1 MAEMDDQRKTEATM
15 GEESQTLRS
24 RALFNSIA
32 DPVFV
37 FDQETGRFL
46 DCNQTALDRYGYA
59 LEELRAMKPQ
69 QLHPPEEANI
79 VERNINDPRRTPPH
93 EYTHITKDGQIL
105 YVEVHTDEIE
115 YEGRNAWISVVRDIS
130 GRKRLDDERKRLLA
144 TLRRRNTQL
153 QTAAE
158 VSRAASSILNLDEL
172 TQQVVELVRDRFDLY
187 YAGLFLVDKT
197 GEWTGEPD
205 RWAVLRAGTGK
216 AGQQMLEQ
224 GHKLEIGGSSMI
236 GWCVANGRA
245 RIALDVGEEAV
256 RFDNPLLPD
265 TRSELALPLISR
277 GQAVG
282 ALTIHSPEEAAF
294 SEEDITVLQAM
305 ADQLANAIANAW
317 LYDQAQQDI
326 VERKQ
331 AEVALTHE
339 RDLLHTLMDNTPDY
353 IFFKDRESRIIRTN
367 AAHAQLLGVSDP
379 KKAIGKTDFDFFPK
393 EDAERFY
400 AEEQRVIESQQPV
413 LAREWQ
419 IRSRDSE
426 AIWVSESKIP
436 FTDEAG
442 QVIGLVSIGRDVTER
457 KKAEEALQGSEERLR
472 TIMDALQIG
481 IMVIDAETHTIV
493 EVNSAAA
500 ETIGNPPEKIV
511 GHVCHDF
518 VCPTER
524 GRCPI
529 TNLGQTVDRAERG
542 LMNASGEHIPVLKTV
557 TPIMLSGRKRLIE
570 SFIDITDR
578 KQAQEALRT
587 SEERHRMVV
596 ENANEAILVIQ
607 DGLLKFVNAK
617 ASQFTGFSKD
627 ELLSR
632 HFAEFVHPDDRK
644 MVAEQHLRRLKGD
657 LPQAYPFRIVDRDG
671 NIKWME
677 INAVTIPWEGQPAT
691 LNFVNDITERKQAE
705 EALQAVREELE
716 QYATSLERQTR
727 QLRVAS
733 EVARDAAA
741 IRQVPQ
747 LLDETVHL
755 ISDRF
760 GFYHTGIFLVDAQNE
775 YAVLRAASS
784 EGGRRMLERG
794 HKLRIG
800 EDSVVGYVATTGD
813 PRIALDVG
821 PDAVFFDNP
830 DLPDTRSEMTLP
842 LNLRG
847 RTIGVLDVQ
856 SIQETTFS
864 EDSIAILQTLVDQL
878 AIAIDNARLAERT
891 EAQLRELGLL
901 YGDYS
906 ATAWAK
912 LASPERVSGY
922 VYDRVDVTPA
932 ASLSTHAL
940 DLALTRSETVTMVE
954 PGTELGASA
963 STPATSASTL
973 ATPLKLREQI
983 IGALGTQQTDLARE
997 WSPDEIALVE
1007 SVSEQVA
1014 LALENARLFAESQKS
1029 AQTMQALYETSRVL
1043 SSTLEQETVIRTIL
1057 EAVYHT
1063 LGCEHAIISTV
1074 DEKAG
1079 TIGIRHGVWHGKF
1092 DVFPHWIQAS
1102 HYPLDHPDILAEIY
1116 RTGRMEIIGEWDA
1129 RFNREVWEKYGHER
1143 FLRIF
1148 MPIKIRERVIGVVEV
1163 GYDKRTKGHIGEEEV
1178 QMLAAFMDQA
1188 AVALENASLFEQTQ
1202 AALAETETLYAG
1214 SERLTRAVTMDDV
1227 LQALIQSTAL
1237 QQIERVNLL
1246 LFDSP
1251 LLPDEQPDAFTVAAV
1266 WERAD
1271 EAPGGYEPVTAGTPP
1286 AGTRYEFD
1294 QFPAARMITRHEP
1307 TAVNDVTEDARFDE
1321 ISRDLFLKQ
1330 LGMRSVIFWPLMIGR
1345 QWIGV
1350 LSAQARTPLRLR
1362 EDETRQI
1369 GSLVDQAAVVL
1380 QNIRLLEET
1389 QRRATSLAAAAA
1401 VARDATA
1408 ILDVDRLLEQTVQLI
1423 SEQFG
1428 FYHAGVFFLD
1438 ERDEYATLQAASS
1451 EGGRHML
1458 EQGHKLRIG
1467 GGGIVGHV
1475 AQTGEP
1481 RIALDVG
1488 EDSTHFAHADLPNT
1502 RSEMALPLKVQDR
1515 VIGVLDVQSTTE
1527 AAFSDDHVAVLQTLA
1542 DQLATAIA
1550 NARLF
1555 EQVQRRARRERLI
1568 REITAR
1574 VRSTV
1579 DVESILQATVQELG
1593 KALGTSYG
1601 VVRLGTE
1608 AELTIPSPHG
1618 RAGSGSG
1625 EREAKDGS

>member
-1 MAEMDDQRKTEATM
+1 MAETDDQGKTETTM
-15 GEESQTLRS
+15 SEESQTLRS

-46 DCNQTALDRYGYA
+46 DCNQAALDRYGYA
-59 LEELRAMKPQ
+59 LEELRTMRPQ
-69 QLHPPEEANI
+69 QLHPPGEVDT
-79 VERNINDPRRTPPH
+79 VERNINDPERTPPH
-93 EYTHITKDGQIL
+93 QYTHITKDGQIL
-105 YVEVHTDEIE
+105 HVEVHTDEIE
-115 YEGRNAWISVVRDIS
+115 YEGRNAWISVVRDVS
-130 GRKRLDDERKRLLA
+130 GHKRLDDERKRLLA

-172 TQQVVELVRDRFDLY
+172 SQQVVELVRDRFDLY

-205 RWAVLRAGTGK
+205 KWAVLRAGTGK

-265 TRSELALPLISR
+265 TRSELAFPLTSR

-339 RDLLHTLMDNTPDY
+339 RDLLHTLMGNTPDY

-379 KKAIGKTDFDFFPK
+379 KNAIGKTDFDFFPK
-393 EDAERFY
+393 EDAQRFY
-400 AEEQRVIESQQPV
+400 AEEQRIMESRQPV

-419 IRSRDSE
+419 IRSRDGE

-442 QVIGLVSIGRDVTER
+442 KVIGLVSLGRDV
-457 KKAEEALQGSEERLR
+457 
-472 TIMDALQIG
+472 
-481 IMVIDAETHTIV
+481 
-493 EVNSAAA
+493 
-500 ETIGNPPEKIV
+500 
-511 GHVCHDF
+511 
-518 VCPTER
+518 
-524 GRCPI
+524 
-529 TNLGQTVDRAERG
+529 
-542 LMNASGEHIPVLKTV
+542 
-557 TPIMLSGRKRLIE
+557 
-570 SFIDITDR
+570 TDR
-578 KQAQEALRT
+578 KQAEEALRT

-617 ASQFTGFSKD
+617 ATQFTGFSKD
-627 ELLSR
+627 ELMSR

-644 MVAEQHLRRLKGD
+644 MVVEQHLRRLKGD
-657 LPQAYPFRIVDRDG
+657 LPQVYPFRIVDRDG

-691 LNFVNDITERKQAE
+691 LNFVNDVTERRQAE
-705 EALQAVREELE
+705 EALQDVREELE

-747 LLDETVHL
+747 LLNETVHL

-760 GFYHTGIFLVDAQNE
+760 GFYHTGLFLVDEQNE
-775 YAVLRAASS
+775 YAVLRAISS
-784 EGGRRMLERG
+784 EGGRRILERG

-800 EDSVVGYVATTGD
+800 EDSVVGYVAATGD

-830 DLPDTRSEMTLP
+830 DLPDTRSEMALP

-856 SIQETTFS
+856 SIQETAFS
-864 EDSIAILQTLVDQL
+864 EDTMAILQTLVDQL

-891 EAQLRELGLL
+891 KAQLRELGLL

-906 ATAWAK
+906 AAAWAK

-932 ASLSTHAL
+932 ASLSTRAL
-940 DLALTRSETVTMVE
+940 DLALERGETVAIAGPE
-954 PGTELGASA
+954 ATE
-963 STPATSASTL
+963 TIL

-983 IGALGTQQTDLARE
+983 IGALGTQQTASARE

-1043 SSTLEQETVIRTIL
+1043 SSTLEQETVIRAIL

-1102 HYPLDHPDILAEIY
+1102 RYPLDHPDILAEIY
-1116 RTGRMEIIGEWDA
+1116 RTGRMEIIGGWDA

-1148 MPIKIRERVIGVVEV
+1148 MPIKMRERVIGVVEM

-1188 AVALENASLFEQTQ
+1188 AVALENARLFEQTQ
-1202 AALAETETLYAG
+1202 TALAETETLYAG
-1214 SERLTRAVTMDDV
+1214 SERLTRAVTMDHV
-1227 LQALIQSTAL
+1227 LQALIQSSTL
-1237 QQIERVNLL
+1237 QQFERVNFL
-1246 LFDSP
+1246 LFDRP

-1266 WERAD
+1266 WERAG
-1271 EAPGGYEPVTAGTPP
+1271 EAPGGHERAP

-1307 TAVNDVTEDARFDE
+1307 TVVNDVAEDARSDE

-1350 LSAQARTPLRLR
+1350 LSGQARTPLSLR

-1369 GSLVDQAAVVL
+1369 GSLIDQAAVVL

-1389 QRRATSLAAAAA
+1389 QRRATYLAAAAT

-1408 ILDVDRLLEQTVQLI
+1408 ILDVDRLLDQTVQLI

-1438 ERDEYATLQAASS
+1438 ERDEYAILQAASS

-1481 RIALDVG
+1481 RIAPDVG
-1488 EDSTHFAHADLPNT
+1488 EDSVQDQDGTAQGWDRSAPLAHADLPNT

-1515 VIGVLDVQSTTE
+1515 VIGVLDVQSTRE
-1527 AAFSDDHVAVLQTLA
+1527 AAFSEDHVAVLQTLA

-1555 EQVQRRARRERLI
+1555 EQVQRRARREQLT
-1568 REITAR
+1568 REITAK
-1574 VRSTV
+1574 VVGST
-1579 DVESILQATVQELG
+1579 DLETILKTTVQELG
-1593 KALGTSYG
+1593 RALGTSQALI
-1601 VVRLGTE
+1601 RLGT
-1608 AELTIPSPHG
+1608 TPDPTTSVPP
-1618 RAGSGSG
+1618 
-1625 EREAKDGS
+1625 D